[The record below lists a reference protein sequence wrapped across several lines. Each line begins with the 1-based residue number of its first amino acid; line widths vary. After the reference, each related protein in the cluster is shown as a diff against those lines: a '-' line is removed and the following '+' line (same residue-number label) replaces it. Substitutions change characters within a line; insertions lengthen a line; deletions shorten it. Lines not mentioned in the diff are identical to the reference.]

1 MNKKFIQQIYLL
13 IFGGL
18 TIVCAPAAE
27 VRAQGQQVRV
37 TIEMENVPMQQVI
50 TEIEKQTKFLFGV
63 NDDVDVT
70 DRVTVKVANQLLQ
83 MALDQMTKGTS
94 VVYRIS
100 GSNIILSQKEKR
112 PVTVSGVVRDVKGD
126 PIIGAAVVVKGTTIG
141 TSTNVDGSYA
151 LQLPPPHGKE
161 QF

>member
-1 MNKKFIQQIYLL
+1 MNKNFIQQIYLL
-13 IFGGL
+13 ILGGL
-18 TIVCAPAAE
+18 IIVCTPAVE

-83 MALDQMTKGTS
+83 TALDQMTKGTS

-112 PVTVSGVVRDVKGD
+112 SVTVSGVVRDVKGD

-141 TSTNVDGSYA
+141 TSTNIDGSYT
-151 LQLPPPHGKE
+151 LQLPPPHRE
-161 QF
+161 RQS